1 MPCVTMDGDHG
12 ALTEHRQRVRVRRI
26 AARVLSGVGVVSLLS
41 AVVPRWHRHLSIV
54 ESFLPIE
61 VAGHPHLLTRS
72 AAIALGFLSVAL
84 LVVAGGLRRGLRLAW
99 VLEVVLLG
107 LTTLVHLARP
117 SSLLP
122 AFLTFAGAIWLVTQR
137 RSFPVLPGRAVVRR
151 TMMLGLFAAAA
162 GLGGSVGLA
171 LIPFHD
177 RIRHTV
183 VMFDHVAAPV
193 SLAAALALALGA
205 LGTLLGPTSRRP
217 PLPGD
222 SRADRERARGVVAR
236 YGTGTLD
243 YFALRDDKAWFFVD
257 STVVAYTFRAGV
269 CLVSPDPIGPVDERA
284 SAWAEF
290 LAFAERYGWS
300 IAVLGASAEWVP
312 VYEASGLRAVY
323 LGDEAVVDCPGF
335 DLAGGER
342 KSLRQAVNRV
352 AKAGWT
358 TTFHDPLELDEDTRA
373 QILGMYD
380 ESRRGTSE
388 RGFSMTLSRLFDP
401 LDTGLMLSVTRSAE
415 GRVDAFCQWVPS
427 PAVGGWSLDLMRR
440 RLDVEHLPNG
450 IMDATVVATINEVA
464 ARGGRG
470 LALNFAVMRQVLE
483 GESDSRLT
491 PLLRPVL
498 ERLSQSTQM
507 ASLSA
512 FNEKFDPAWAPRYV
526 VLDAA
531 EFVAAQ
537 ALVMAD
543 AEGVTEIP
551 VIGRF
556 LGSGRAKAAQA
567 KATP

>member
-1 MPCVTMDGDHG
+1 MSDDHG

-26 AARVLSGVGVVSLLS
+26 AARVLGTVAVVSLLS
-41 AVVPRWHRHLSIV
+41 ALVPRWHARLSLV
-54 ESFLPIE
+54 DTFLPLV
-61 VAGHPHLLTRS
+61 VAGHPHLLSRS
-72 AAIALGFLSVAL
+72 AAVALGFTSIAL

-99 VLEVVLLG
+99 VLEVGLLG
-107 LTTLVHLARP
+107 VTTVLHLLRPASLVPAALTLG
-117 SSLLP
+117 
-122 AFLTFAGAIWLVTQR
+122 GAIWLVTQR
-137 RSFPVLPGRAVVRR
+137 RAFPVLPGRAAVRR
-151 TMMLGLFAAAA
+151 TFMLGLFSLAA
-162 GLGGSVGLA
+162 GLGGSLGLA
-171 LIPFHD
+171 LIPFRD
-177 RIRHTV
+177 RIRHTFV
-183 VMFDHVAAPV
+183 AFDHVAAPAG
-193 SLAAALALALGA
+193 LAAALALALVA
-205 LGTLLGPTSRRP
+205 LGTLLGPRNRRAP
-217 PLPGD
+217 SPAD
-222 SRADRERARGVVAR
+222 RRSDRERARAVVSR
-236 YGTGTLD
+236 YGSGTLD
-243 YFALRDDKAWFFVD
+243 YFALRDDKSWFFVD
-257 STVVAYTFRAGV
+257 GSVVAYTVRAGV
-269 CLVSPDPIGPVDERA
+269 CLVSPDPVGPVEER
-284 SAWAEF
+284 SSVWAEF
-290 LAFAERYGWS
+290 LAFAEGYGWS
-300 IAVLGASAEWVP
+300 IAVLGATAEWVP

-352 AKAGWT
+352 AKGGWT

-373 QILGMYD
+373 QILDMYD
-380 ESRRGTSE
+380 ESRRGTTE

-401 LDTGLMLSVTRSAE
+401 LDAGLLLSVTRSAE
-415 GRVDAFCQWVPS
+415 GRVDAFCQWVPAPS
-427 PAVGGWSLDLMRR
+427 VAGWSLDLMRR

-450 IMDATVVATINEVA
+450 LMDATVVATINEVA

-531 EFVAAQ
+531 EFVATQ

-543 AEGVTEIP
+543 AEGVSEVP

-556 LGSGRAKAAQA
+556 LGASRTRGAR
-567 KATP
+567 